1 MYAKYI
7 SMQSSMLTES
17 LDFTCLATNPSNCQ
31 LTLTKGKETLKLA
44 KADTTESLFNTSY
57 ALPPL
62 QDELT
67 KLQEQKSSSPIT
79 TVSPA

>member
-17 LDFTCLATNPSNCQ
+17 LDVTCLATNQSNCQ

-57 ALPPL
+57 GLPPL

-67 KLQEQKSSSPIT
+67 KLQEQKS
-79 TVSPA
+79 

>member
-31 LTLTKGKETLKLA
+31 LTLTKDKETLKLA
-44 KADTTESLFNTSY
+44 KADITESLFNTSY

-67 KLQEQKSSSPIT
+67 KLQEQKS
-79 TVSPA
+79 